1 MTVFNTDLIN
11 IFIQPCKRFTCL
23 EVSYL
28 FILFTDEDSTS
39 SLPGTKSA
47 SDSRTSTPEPHKML
61 YKDKKEAIDA
71 FKELLKERVCNLF
84 HIILQSWISIRD

>member
-1 MTVFNTDLIN
+1 MTVFNTDLRN
-11 IFIQPCKRFTCL
+11 IFILPCKRYTCI
-23 EVSYL
+23 EVSY
-28 FILFTDEDSTS
+28 ILFTDEDSTS

-47 SDSRTSTPEPHKML
+47 SDSRTSTPEPNKML

-71 FKELLKERVCNLF
+71 FKELLKERVCNWF